1 MSMENIKFGTR
12 EIVAMVT
19 GVALFAAARLLE
31 NYIFSKGI
39 LPESLAGWSGLGLLI
54 IAASAVFFGPVCG
67 MLCGIGGDLIIRALF
82 GSSVR
87 FLELFTLGLYGLL
100 IGIFYGRLQGNRYR
114 FGVREFVDFNVIQIL
129 VGITC
134 GIFIVPLG
142 RFMIDGS
149 DLSESIVY
157 GTQRTLGVSVMVGVI
172 LPLMMFIVSRKPSV
186 CKDRDA

>member
-1 MSMENIKFGTR
+1 MENIKFGTR

-54 IAASAVFFGPVCG
+54 IATSAVFFGPVCG

-114 FGVREFVDFNVIQIL
+114 FGIHEFVDFNVIQIL

-172 LPLMMFIVSRKPSV
+172 LPLMMFIVSRKSSV
-186 CKDRDA
+186 RKDRDA

>member
-54 IAASAVFFGPVCG
+54 IATSAVLFGPVCG

-172 LPLMMFIVSRKPSV
+172 LPVMMFIVSRKSSGR
-186 CKDRDA
+186 KDRDA

>member
-1 MSMENIKFGTR
+1 MSMENIRFGTR

-19 GVALFAAARLLE
+19 GVVLFAAARLLE

-114 FGVREFVDFNVIQIL
+114 FGVHEFVDFNVIQIL

-172 LPLMMFIVSRKPSV
+172 LPLMMFIVSRKSSGR
-186 CKDRDA
+186 KDRDA

>member
-114 FGVREFVDFNVIQIL
+114 LGIREFVDFNVIQIL

-142 RFMIDGS
+142 LFMIDGS

-172 LPLMMFIVSRKPSV
+172 LPVIMFIVSRKSSGR
-186 CKDRDA
+186 KDRDA

>member
-54 IAASAVFFGPVCG
+54 IATSAAFFGPVCG

-114 FGVREFVDFNVIQIL
+114 FGIREFVDFNVIQIL

-172 LPLMMFIVSRKPSV
+172 LPVMMFIVSRKSSGR
-186 CKDRDA
+186 KDRDA

>member
-114 FGVREFVDFNVIQIL
+114 FGIREFVDFNVIQIL

-172 LPLMMFIVSRKPSV
+172 LPVMMFIVSRKSSGR
-186 CKDRDA
+186 KDRDA

>member
-1 MSMENIKFGTR
+1 MENIKFGTR

-19 GVALFAAARLLE
+19 GVALFAAARVLE

-39 LPESLAGWSGLGLLI
+39 LPENLAGWFGLGLLI
-54 IAASAVFFGPVCG
+54 IATSAVFFGPVCG

-114 FGVREFVDFNVIQIL
+114 FGIREFVDFNVIQIL

-172 LPLMMFIVSRKPSV
+172 LPVIMFIVSRKSSGR
-186 CKDRDA
+186 KDRDA

>member
-54 IAASAVFFGPVCG
+54 IATSAVFFGPVCG

-114 FGVREFVDFNVIQIL
+114 FGIREFVDFNVIQIL

-172 LPLMMFIVSRKPSV
+172 LPLMMFIVSRKSSV